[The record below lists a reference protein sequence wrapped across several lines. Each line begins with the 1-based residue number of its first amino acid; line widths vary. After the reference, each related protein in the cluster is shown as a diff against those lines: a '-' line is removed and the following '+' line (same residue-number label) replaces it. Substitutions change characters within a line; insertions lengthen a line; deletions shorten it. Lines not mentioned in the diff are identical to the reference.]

1 MGAYASQAPIQEKF
15 KMVNYA
21 VSDMITRIRNGIRV
35 RKTKVSVLSTKLTR
49 NIASILQREGFIE
62 NIQES
67 EGTPS
72 NLHKAPPTF
81 DIYLKYQ
88 TGRGAGPKTAA
99 GKPQSVLTNMKCV
112 SRPGVRVY
120 ANSSQIPQVLGGL
133 GLTILS
139 TSKGILTDYEARKIG
154 VGGEILCMLW

>member
-1 MGAYASQAPIQEKF
+1 MGASSSQAPTEEKF

-49 NIASILQREGFIE
+49 NIASILQREGFIDT
-62 NIQES
+62 IQES
-67 EGTPS
+67 EATGS
-72 NLHKAPPTF
+72 KAAPTF

-88 TGRGAGPKTAA
+88 TGRGAAAKTAS

>member
-1 MGAYASQAPIQEKF
+1 
-15 KMVNYA
+15 MVNYA
-21 VSDMITRIRNGIRV
+21 VSDMMTRIRNGIRV

-49 NIASILQREGFIE
+49 SIASILQREGFIE

-67 EGTPS
+67 ETNKGQS
-72 NLHKAPPTF
+72 SSLATF
-81 DIYLKYQ
+81 DVYLKYQ
-88 TGRGAGPKTAA
+88 SGKAGSPTTAG

-120 ANSSQIPQVLGGL
+120 ANSNQIPQVLGGL
-133 GLTILS
+133 GVTILS